1 MAELRGGLDLVGLL
15 EALGMED
22 DYEMFDVRVAA
33 GEEDMEVEEEVMKRL
48 RRSGLGE
55 NGWRGKGIGMEMT
68 RRVGPVAVVL
78 VGSWGW
84 NPPVRIRYAILGFN
98 VLWLI

>member
-1 MAELRGGLDLVGLL
+1 VAELRGGLDLVGLL

-33 GEEDMEVEEEVMKRL
+33 GEEDVEVEEEVMKRL

-55 NGWRGKGIGMEMT
+55 NW
-68 RRVGPVAVVL
+68 
-78 VGSWGW
+78 
-84 NPPVRIRYAILGFN
+84 
-98 VLWLI
+98 